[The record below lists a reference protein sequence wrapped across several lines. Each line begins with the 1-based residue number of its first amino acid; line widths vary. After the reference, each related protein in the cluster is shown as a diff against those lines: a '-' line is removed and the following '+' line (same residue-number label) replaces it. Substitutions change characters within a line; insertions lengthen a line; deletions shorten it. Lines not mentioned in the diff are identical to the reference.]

1 MSQRT
6 ARRKQRLAQLVNA
19 VAEAVEL
26 TARDAW
32 VEKTLQLLDRKKVPN
47 T

>member
-1 MSQRT
+1 MVH
-6 ARRKQRLAQLVNA
+6 LVNA
-19 VAEAVEL
+19 VAEAEAIEL

-32 VEKTLQLLDRKKVPN
+32 VEKTLQLLDRRKVPD